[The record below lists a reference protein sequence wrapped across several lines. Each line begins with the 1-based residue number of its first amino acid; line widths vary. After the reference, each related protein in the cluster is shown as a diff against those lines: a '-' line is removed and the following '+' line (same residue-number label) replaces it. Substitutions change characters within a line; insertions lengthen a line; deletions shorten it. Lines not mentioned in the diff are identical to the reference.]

1 MILFYDEATGLV
13 RRFLH
18 SGDGTEDAGPWIE
31 VNVAAGPGIA
41 EVTDPWSV
49 YVWQGAVHPLPPKPG
64 DSATFDPAAGV
75 WVRDAA
81 ALAADLA
88 AAKSAAIAQVNAWAG
103 RERARH
109 ITIAPGQDMIYLAK
123 EAEALR
129 YLADPDPSPADY
141 PLICAEVGVTAPD
154 AYQIAQIWAQMAAL
168 WRQIAAQIETLRLW
182 TIKAI
187 AEAGDEDGVS
197 AALAGSSPFTISA
210 TDFGITATA
219 GT

>member
-1 MILFYDEATGLV
+1 MLLFYDEATGLV

-18 SGDGTEDAGPWIE
+18 SGDGTEDVGPWIE

-41 EVTDPWSV
+41 EVSDPWSV

-64 DSATFDPAAGV
+64 DSATFDPAAGA

-103 RERARH
+103 RERGRH

-154 AYQIAQIWAQMAAL
+154 AYQIAQIWAYMSAM
-168 WRQIAAQIETLRLW
+168 WRQVAAQIEAARLG
-182 TIKAI
+182 TIAQIEAAQTEAAVDAI
-187 AEAGDEDGVS
+187 AI
-197 AALAGSSPFTISA
+197 PT
-210 TDFGITATA
+210 
-219 GT
+219 

>member
-1 MILFYDEATGLV
+1 MLLFYDAETGLV

-18 SGDGTEDAGPWIE
+18 SGDGSEDAGPWIE

-49 YVWQGAVHPLPPKPG
+49 YVWQGAVHPLPPKTG
-64 DSATFDPAAGV
+64 ASAVFDPAAGA

-81 ALAADLA
+81 ALAADLET
-88 AAKSAAIAQVNAWAG
+88 AKAAAIARVNDWAG

-129 YLADPDPSPADY
+129 YLADPDPAPADY
-141 PLICAEVGVTAPD
+141 PLICAEVGITAPD
-154 AYQIAQIWAQMAAL
+154 AYQIAQVWAYMSAM
-168 WRQIAAQIETLRLW
+168 WRQVAAQIETLRLG
-182 TIKAI
+182 TIAQIEAAQTEAAVAAI
-187 AEAGDEDGVS
+187 AI
-197 AALAGSSPFTISA
+197 PT
-210 TDFGITATA
+210 
-219 GT
+219 